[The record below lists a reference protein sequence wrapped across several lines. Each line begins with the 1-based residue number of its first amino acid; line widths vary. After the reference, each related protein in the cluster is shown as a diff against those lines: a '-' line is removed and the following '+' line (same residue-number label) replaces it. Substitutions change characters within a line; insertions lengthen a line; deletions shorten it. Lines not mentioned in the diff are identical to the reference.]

1 MISFHFL
8 GNMKFILC
16 FPKSIF
22 LISILLNVLNFQH
35 VFCLLIFFWKK
46 IMFYVLVTLYKKT
59 FPKGTKMGRR
69 NPRYFSL
76 MSHQSF
82 ILVQPYIIAFDL
94 KYLFQWSPLR
104 AHTLIFPL
112 MPWGSSQLCAVEPL
126 IGLAFIP
133 VTLCDWKSCGNC
145 IWR

>member
-1 MISFHFL
+1 
-8 GNMKFILC
+8 
-16 FPKSIF
+16 
-22 LISILLNVLNFQH
+22 
-35 VFCLLIFFWKK
+35 
-46 IMFYVLVTLYKKT
+46 MFYVLVTLYKKT

-104 AHTLIFPL
+104 AHALIFPL
-112 MPWGSSQLCAVEPL
+112 MP
-126 IGLAFIP
+126 
-133 VTLCDWKSCGNC
+133 
-145 IWR
+145 